1 MTVETRDVVQE
12 VLKKISEIVTEE
24 HVLNALQQYGD
35 IEVDLLARAVAFD
48 IGVASMG
55 AVREASVAA
64 TRSETSLLQ
73 EGGARTEGDA
83 RRNDG
88 PPRKVQNGREK
99 VVERLNDLRR
109 LFWRGRVGHT
119 VRHELCRGIERE
131 VGQELLD
138 RLILRKLRLNE
149 T

>member
-73 EGGARTEGDA
+73 KEVRELKEMLDETTDRLAKSRTEEKKLLNASMTCDVCSGAEESVIQSDTSFVEELSA
-83 RRNDG
+83 KLGRNYLKD
-88 PPRKVQNGREK
+88 
-99 VVERLNDLRR
+99 
-109 LFWRGRVGHT
+109 
-119 VRHELCRGIERE
+119 
-131 VGQELLD
+131 
-138 RLILRKLRLNE
+138 
-149 T
+149 